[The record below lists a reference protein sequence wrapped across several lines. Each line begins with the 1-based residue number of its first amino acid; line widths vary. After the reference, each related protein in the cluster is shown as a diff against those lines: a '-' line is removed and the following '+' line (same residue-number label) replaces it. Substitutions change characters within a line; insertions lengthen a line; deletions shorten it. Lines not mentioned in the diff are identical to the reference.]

1 MYATRDELVKRFGE
15 LEISSLEDQDG
26 TGSPVP
32 GVSMAAL
39 QDATQEA
46 DSYIAVRY
54 PLPLPS
60 VPTPLVVAVC
70 DIARYRLYK
79 DRPTEQVTYRYEA
92 ALKWLEKLAAGKV
105 TIFFEPAIAPVEI
118 PRSPV
123 AIGVQ
128 YTGGVFGADVLSRMP
143 GIEMP

>member
-1 MYATRDELVKRFGE
+1 MYATRDELVRRFGE
-15 LEISSLEDQDG
+15 LEIASLEDQDS

-32 GVSMAAL
+32 AVSLAAL
-39 QDATQEA
+39 LDATQEA
-46 DSYIAVRY
+46 DSYVAVRY
-54 PLPLPS
+54 PLPLPM

-70 DIARYRLYK
+70 DIARFRLYK

-105 TIFFEPAIAPVEI
+105 TIFFEPTVAPVEI
-118 PRSPV
+118 PRAPV

-128 YTGGVFGADVLSRMP
+128 YNGGVFGAATLGRMP

>member
-1 MYATRDELVKRFGE
+1 MYATRAELVKRFGE

-26 TGSPVP
+26 AGSPVP
-32 GVSMAAL
+32 AVSEAAL
-39 QDATQEA
+39 LDATQEA
-46 DSYIAVRY
+46 DSYVAVRY
-54 PLPLPS
+54 PLPLPT

-105 TIFFEPAIAPVEI
+105 TIAFEPAVAPVEI
-118 PRSPV
+118 PRAPV
-123 AIGVQ
+123 AIGTQ
-128 YTGGVFGADVLSRMP
+128 YTGGVFSAEVMARMP
-143 GIEMP
+143 GIELP

>member
-15 LEISSLEDQDG
+15 LEIVSLEDQDG

-32 GVSMAAL
+32 AVSLAAL
-39 QDATQEA
+39 LDATQEA

-54 PLPLPS
+54 PLPLPT

-70 DIARYRLYK
+70 DIARFRLYK
-79 DRPTEQVTYRYEA
+79 DRPTEEVKYRYEQ

-105 TIFFEPAIAPVEI
+105 TIFFEPAVAPVEI
-118 PRSPV
+118 PRAPV
-123 AIGVQ
+123 AVGVQ
-128 YTGGVFGADVLSRMP
+128 YNGGVFGAAALDRMP
-143 GIEMP
+143 RIEMP

>member
-1 MYATRDELVKRFGE
+1 MYAARDELVKRFGE

-32 GVSMAAL
+32 AVSLAAL
-39 QDATQEA
+39 LDATQEA
-46 DSYIAVRY
+46 DSYVAVRY
-54 PLPLPS
+54 PLPLPT

-105 TIFFEPAIAPVEI
+105 TIFFEPAVAPVEI
-118 PRSPV
+118 PRAPV

-128 YTGGVFGADVLSRMP
+128 YTGGVFGSATLDRMP
-143 GIEMP
+143 GIGVP